1 MVEVSRIVRVLESIV
16 RVPTYSVLGLANERV
31 VYLSTLEGVLS
42 LWSMDKSGG
51 DRKRLTVEPINGV
64 ALPKPWSSRVVF
76 IRDVTRGQE
85 LHRVFYVD
93 AHGGEEKV
101 LANTPPMRIFGLGF
115 DGSRVAFTG
124 VTARDV
130 AIYLARFNGS
140 WEKLC
145 VLDKLAFVTDL
156 DGKYIVG
163 YGNLRGDPR
172 TFELFV
178 YDLDTN
184 ELKTFTP
191 KPGSQNKA
199 PIIRS
204 SMILFESNYEGKNR
218 LYLYDPKT
226 GSLERVVFKYT
237 DYEEYD
243 PVEHDAYGWTGEGTI
258 WAIGKRNGRSKLFL
272 DGKHIPL
279 PEGTV
284 HGHPAFIDNKVFV
297 AISGLLKP
305 PEILK
310 VDLKKGSTKVVVENK
325 LPKDLEGLGEVR
337 FVKYK
342 SFDELEIPMY
352 IALSS
357 SSPRPGPTIVYV
369 HGGPWSEVR
378 DAWSIMIA
386 SLIAMGYHVLAPN
399 FRGSTGYGDEFRVL
413 DIGDPGGGD
422 LEDIVHAVRWSISNG
437 IADPDRV
444 AVMGYS
450 YGGYMTYLAMG
461 KHPEMWRCG
470 VAGAGIVDWEEMY
483 GLSDAIFR
491 RFIDV
496 LFAGKKELLRERSP
510 IIYVDYVRK
519 PLCIIHPQND
529 TRTPLK
535 PVLKYIEKLLEKQV
549 TFEAH
554 IIPDMGHVIVKMEDA
569 VKILLPAL
577 LFLEKYLKTKTKH
590 LNNTPLTKLI
600 SN

>member
-1 MVEVSRIVRVLESIV
+1 MICGVLGMVEISRIVGILESLI
-16 RVPTYSVLGLANERV
+16 RIPTYSILGLADERI

-42 LWSMDKSGG
+42 LWSMDKNGG
-51 DRKRLTVEPINGV
+51 DRKRLTIEPING
-64 ALPKPWSSRVVF
+64 ATLPKPWSPYVVF

-93 AHGGEEKV
+93 ARGGEEKL
-101 LANTPPMRIFGLGF
+101 LADTPPMRIFGLGF

-124 VTARDV
+124 ATARDV
-130 AIYLARFNGS
+130 AIYLAKLDGS
-140 WEKLC
+140 WEKLR
-145 VLDKLAFVTDL
+145 VVDKLMFVTDIE
-156 DGKYIVG
+156 GKYIVG
-163 YGNLRGDPR
+163 FGNLRGDPR
-172 TFELFV
+172 TFELFI

-184 ELKTFTP
+184 EFKMYTP

-199 PIIRS
+199 PIIRNGK
-204 SMILFESNYEGKNR
+204 ILFESNYEGKNR
-218 LYLYDPKT
+218 LYLYDPET
-226 GSLERVVFKYT
+226 GALEKLVFKHD
-237 DYEEYD
+237 DYEKYD
-243 PVEHDAYGWTGEGTI
+243 PVEHDVYGWTNDGI
-258 WAIGKRNGRSKLFL
+258 LWAVGKKNGRSKLFL
-272 DGKHIPL
+272 DGKLIPL
-279 PEGTV
+279 PEGTI
-284 HGHPAFIDNKVFV
+284 HGHPVFTDGKVLV

-305 PEILK
+305 PEILE
-310 VDLKKGSTKVVVENK
+310 VDLEKNNTRVVVENR
-325 LPKDLEGLGEVR
+325 LPEFIEESFGEVR

-342 SFDELEIPMY
+342 SFDGLEIPMY
-352 IALSS
+352 VALSNT
-357 SSPRPGPTIVYV
+357 SPKPGPSIVYV

-378 DAWSIMIA
+378 DVWSIMIA
-386 SLIAMGYHVLAPN
+386 SLVAMGYHVLAPN

-422 LEDIVHAVRWSISNG
+422 LEDIVYAAKWGVNNK
-437 IADPDRV
+437 IASQDKI

-461 KHPEMWRCG
+461 KYPDIWKCG

-483 GLSDAIFR
+483 GLSDAIFKQ
-491 RFIDV
+491 FIEV

-510 IIYVDYVRK
+510 IIYVDNVKK

-535 PVLKYIEKLLEKQV
+535 PVLKYIEKLLDKNK

-554 IIPDMGHVIVKMEDA
+554 IIPDMGHVIIKMEDA

-577 LFLEKYLKTKTKH
+577 IFLEKYLKQ
-590 LNNTPLTKLI
+590 
-600 SN
+600 